1 MTILFWLLVGHA
13 AADWQFQSAA
23 HSRDKNPLLSPSLWF
38 YAMSAHCLVNAGA
51 VAWATGSVTLGVME
65 FVWHFIIDLLK
76 CYRLLDRNEDQ
87 ALHITCKLC
96 WAALAT
102 YAPILPK

>member
-1 MTILFWLLVGHA
+1 MAVLFWLLVGHA

-51 VAWATGSVTLGVME
+51 VAWATGSIVLGVFE
-65 FVWHFIIDLLK
+65 FGTHFLIDVLK
-76 CYRLLDRNEDQ
+76 CYTLIDRNVDQ
-87 ALHITCKLC
+87 ALHFLCKLC
-96 WAALAT
+96 WAFVAS
-102 YAPILPK
+102 APAFPR